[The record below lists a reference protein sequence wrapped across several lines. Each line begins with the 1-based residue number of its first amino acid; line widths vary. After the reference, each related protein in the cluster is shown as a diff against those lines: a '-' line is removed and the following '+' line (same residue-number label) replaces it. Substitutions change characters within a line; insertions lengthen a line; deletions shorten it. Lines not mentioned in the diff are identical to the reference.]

1 MGNTQTISYDN
12 SPSNTNN
19 EFENSTNTLFKYQR
33 DSNNKYLNEQ
43 NKNSNEKY
51 EYLIKKNNI
60 LRLNKIKYLIY
71 FISLFIF
78 LLIFIINNNENI
90 SITNIKKIKDN
101 PQNILLIGLLILLTI
116 EIGLIITDISRI
128 RNKNILT
135 K

>member
-43 NKNSNEKY
+43 NKNNNEKY
-51 EYLIKKNNI
+51 EYLRKKNNI

-90 SITNIKKIKDN
+90 SITNIKKIN
-101 PQNILLIGLLILLTI
+101 W
-116 EIGLIITDISRI
+116 IIPAIVTP
-128 RNKNILT
+128 
-135 K
+135 

>member
-12 SPSNTNN
+12 SSSNTNN
-19 EFENSTNTLFKYQR
+19 EYTDSTNTLFKHQR
-33 DSNNKYLNEQ
+33 DTNNKYLNEQ
-43 NKNSNEKY
+43 NKNNNEKY

-71 FISLFIF
+71 FIALFIC
-78 LLIFIINNNENI
+78 LLIVSINIFSDVE
-90 SITNIKKIKDN
+90 SDKLKKY
-101 PQNILLIGLLILLTI
+101 LVIGLLILLAI

>member
-12 SPSNTNN
+12 SSSNTNN
-19 EFENSTNTLFKYQR
+19 EYTDSTNTLFKHQR
-33 DSNNKYLNEQ
+33 DTNNKYLNEQ
-43 NKNSNEKY
+43 NKNNNEKY

-71 FISLFIF
+71 FIALFIC
-78 LLIFIINNNENI
+78 LLIVSINIFSAEN
-90 SITNIKKIKDN
+90 SDKLKKYLI
-101 PQNILLIGLLILLTI
+101 IGLLILLAI